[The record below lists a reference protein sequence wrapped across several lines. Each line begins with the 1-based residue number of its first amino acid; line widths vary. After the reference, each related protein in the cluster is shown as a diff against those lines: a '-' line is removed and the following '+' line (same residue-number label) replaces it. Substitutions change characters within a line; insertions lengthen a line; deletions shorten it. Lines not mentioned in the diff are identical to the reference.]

1 MATMKYAGISVE
13 VDDEGYMTDH
23 SQWSEDIAQAIAA
36 EEGIKLTDD
45 HWQVIN
51 ILHDQM
57 NTKEQ
62 LPTIRSLKKLGVET
76 KRLYELFPGGPVK
89 KASRV
94 AGYLKPAS
102 CV

>member
-13 VDDEGYMTDH
+13 VNDEGYLTDH
-23 SQWSEDIAQAIAA
+23 SQWNEEIARAIAA
-36 EEGIKLTDD
+36 EEKIELTDD

-51 ILHDQM
+51 ILHEQM
-57 NTKEQ
+57 SAKEQ
-62 LPTIRSLKKLGVET
+62 LPTIRGLKKLGVET
-76 KRLYELFPGGPVK
+76 KRLYELFPDGPVK

-94 AGYLKPAS
+94 AGYLKPSS